1 MISTRTIGRLA
12 AAAVL
17 VATTTVVAFGS
28 PAGAEDPTT
37 TTVDPSTTTEAPT
50 TTLAPDVY
58 PTGSLV
64 DNGDGTVTLTYAN
77 VDPNA
82 DGGEV
87 KDVYVIFA
95 PTGATCAADPISMV
109 NDETLILSTASSFS
123 NITASPML
131 IQAGTAVVS
140 IPGFPTNP
148 AVVPSTLPAG
158 TYQTCLYGSS
168 AEDPGFALLSS
179 APLAISAAPA
189 PAPAPEPVVP
199 AYTG

>member
-1 MISTRTIGRLA
+1 MIATRTIGRLA

-17 VATTTVVAFGS
+17 VAAATVVSFGS
-28 PAGAEDPTT
+28 PVGA
-37 TTVDPSTTTEAPT
+37 VGSTTT

-82 DGGEV
+82 DAGEE
-87 KDVYVIFA
+87 KNVYVIFA
-95 PTGATCAADPISMV
+95 AANSTCADAVYDMV
-109 NDETLILSTASSFS
+109 NGTTLIISTS
-123 NITASPML
+123 NFGVAATATASPML
-131 IQAGTAVVS
+131 IQAGATVVS
-140 IPGFPTNP
+140 FPGYPTSPNP
-148 AVVPSTLPAG
+148 ALSTLSAG
-158 TYQTCLYGSS
+158 EYQTCLYADAGPDS
-168 AEDPGFALLSS
+168 DTGYALLSS

-189 PAPAPEPVVP
+189 PAPAPAPEPVVP

>member
-77 VDPNA
+77 VDPNP
-82 DGGEV
+82 DNV
-87 KDVYVIFA
+87 KDVFVIFA
-95 PTGATCAADPISMV
+95 PTGATCAADPESMV
-109 NDETLILSTASSFS
+109 NAETLVMSTAEGFS

-140 IPGFPTNP
+140 FPGFP
-148 AVVPSTLPAG
+148 AVGEPVPSTLPVG
-158 TYQTCLYGSS
+158 SYQTCLFGTS
-168 AEDPGFALLSS
+168 ADGYALLSS
-179 APLAISAAPA
+179 AALAVGA
-189 PAPAPEPVVP
+189 APAPEPVAP